1 MSRQGFARYPSFE
14 DRRGVP
20 LSTRSS
26 PPPPVRMPPF
36 NSPYVKPGYTLKNS
50 HVQQPALHFI
60 FLFFSHVMSPRQ
72 NSHVQQ
78 PTLHSPLRPEARGST
93 KYDTEFS
100 SFRHGK
106 SSPSRPYAA
115 DLKRKTVF
123 ILHEEI
129 RKSPSVIVLEE
140 ISDMGRITE
149 LCMTTLKSMMESKRH
164 RKFLYH
170 MN

>member
-36 NSPYVKPGYTLKNS
+36 NSPYVKPGYTLK
-50 HVQQPALHFI
+50 
-60 FLFFSHVMSPRQ
+60 